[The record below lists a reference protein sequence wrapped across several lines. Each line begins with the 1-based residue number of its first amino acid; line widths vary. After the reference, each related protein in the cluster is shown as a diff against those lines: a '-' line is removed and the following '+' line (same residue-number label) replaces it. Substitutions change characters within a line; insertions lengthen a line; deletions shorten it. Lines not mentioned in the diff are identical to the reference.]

1 MSPPKSFTELLKL
14 VDDDCENVPLV
25 DSPAPPKTIGNS
37 IWVVEGR
44 GGWPKKRS
52 EKSEKDSEG
61 AKGYRAF
68 EVRLSKISS
77 QTSGKSGGLAIL
89 NTKLYFER
97 MNEHMNNFLLTVWEY
112 LALAKVMG
120 TLFTICCDILDLD
133 NSL

>member
-1 MSPPKSFTELLKL
+1 M
-14 VDDDCENVPLV
+14 
-25 DSPAPPKTIGNS
+25 
-37 IWVVEGR
+37 VEGR

-112 LALAKVMG
+112 LASAKVMG